1 MENLGRAFTFVFEDK
16 AWPGKVILGGVFV
29 LLSILLIGIPFVVGY
44 ILEVARRSY
53 EGNEIPLPEWDNMGE
68 KFTQGLIFLVIILI
82 YAIPFI
88 LFSTLRCLGPFFD
101 FVYGI
106 AFALAM
112 PYLMMKFA
120 LTRDF
125 NSAFQFNE
133 MIDFIQKNIGDII
146 IVVLIA
152 IGMQII
158 ASFGVIL
165 IVIGWFFTIFWAY
178 LGEAYLF
185 GKLYRKAETPVV
197 VETVEPGESPQE

>member
-1 MENLGRAFTFVFEDK
+1 MENLGRAFTFMFEDK
-16 AWPGKVILGGVFV
+16 AWPGKMILGGVFV
-29 LLSILLIGIPFVVGY
+29 LLSFLLIGLPFVVGY

-68 KFTQGLIFLVIILI
+68 KFIQGLIFIVIILI
-82 YAIPFI
+82 YTIPFI
-88 LFSTLRCLGPFFD
+88 LFSTLRCLGPFFG
-101 FVYGI
+101 FVYSI

-125 NSAFQFNE
+125 NSAFRFNE
-133 MIDFIQKNIGDII
+133 MIDFTKKNIGDII

-152 IGMQII
+152 FGMQII
-158 ASFGVIL
+158 ATFGVIL
-165 IVIGWFFTIFWAY
+165 IFIGWFFTIFWAY
-178 LGEAYLF
+178 LGEAYLL
-185 GKLYRKAETPVV
+185 GKLYQKAETAVV